1 MFCAVPGYMS
11 TILPWFTNGGPFI
24 VPIVLAGVIGLILLI
39 ERGWYVSARSRVH
52 AAPFTEEIVSL
63 ARAGETEEALRLCA
77 GHKAA
82 LADLGLVVL
91 RTDSVDRDMLRDVAS
106 AASLSILPPQR
117 RSVRWLTTFTLMVLI
132 LGGVGAIANLH
143 AVSGTGTVMSALAYA
158 LRPVGAAL
166 LITLPLVAGTAFV
179 AAESAR
185 LAGQLED
192 FASRLVSAVTDGPDV
207 RLGHRT

>member
-1 MFCAVPGYMS
+1 
-11 TILPWFTNGGPFI
+11 
-24 VPIVLAGVIGLILLI
+24 
-39 ERGWYVSARSRVH
+39 
-52 AAPFTEEIVSL
+52 
-63 ARAGETEEALRLCA
+63 
-77 GHKAA
+77 
-82 LADLGLVVL
+82 
-91 RTDSVDRDMLRDVAS
+91 
-106 AASLSILPPQR
+106 
-117 RSVRWLTTFTLMVLI
+117 
-132 LGGVGAIANLH
+132 
-143 AVSGTGTVMSALAYA
+143 VMSALAYA